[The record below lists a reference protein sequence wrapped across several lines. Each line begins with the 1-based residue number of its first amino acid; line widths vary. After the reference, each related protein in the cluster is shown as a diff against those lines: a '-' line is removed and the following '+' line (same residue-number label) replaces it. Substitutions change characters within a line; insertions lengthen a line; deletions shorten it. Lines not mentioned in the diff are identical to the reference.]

1 MSTPT
6 RAPDA
11 EPEEEP
17 EQRETQPGGNEMR
30 ERKQRILTHGT
41 PSITSSIADAV
52 VIKDEN
58 IFLVTS
64 PDGGIPLSQG
74 HGFGLYYHDCRFIR
88 TYELCIAGAS
98 PTVLA
103 STAAKGDSAIFQL
116 ANQDIHTADG
126 QLIPKETIGV
136 KWARA
141 VHGSVPLLHDSF
153 TFENFGLSDVEF
165 PISLTFG
172 AQFEDIF
179 AVRGLFSE
187 KLGDVLKP
195 EWKDDALVLAYDG
208 ADGRRRSATIE
219 LSPAPAKRE
228 MCGARFDLELSP
240 RDSVTIDVEIRLA
253 DVPEGDAANGH
264 PRESPNSHPR
274 ESLNS
279 HPRESGDPS
288 SESASAASSESSA
301 TQTPGKILGDD
312 RFRGSVE
319 KPDATKKR
327 DARMGTR
334 VHSDSLLLNA
344 VVERSLG
351 DLKMLISSIDDQ
363 EFFAAGIPWFATLF
377 GRDSII
383 TALQTLAYQP
393 AIARH
398 TARLL
403 AHYQGD
409 RVDEWRDEQP
419 GKILH
424 SLRVGEMAR
433 LGQIPHTPYYGSVD
447 ATPLFLILIGRHA
460 AWTGDIELFE
470 SLRDNVELALNWM
483 SSWGD
488 QNHDG
493 YIEYASTSE
502 RGLINQG
509 WKDSGDAIVDSDGH
523 LADPPIALV
532 EVQGYA
538 YQARMLIADLYE
550 RTGEAERAKEL
561 RKEAATLRERFNHDF
576 WMAQQNFYA
585 LALEKGDAQ
594 VTVISSNP
602 GHALWAG
609 IADDDKASA
618 VVERLMQPDMYNGWG
633 IRTLSQDEKR
643 YNPVGYH
650 LGTVW
655 PHDNSMIAVGFRR
668 YGYDAEAHR
677 ILSGLV
683 EAAMHFSDYRLP
695 ELFAGFARDEYD
707 YPVRFPVACHP
718 QAWAA
723 GSVPYLMEAMLGFS
737 PNAFEK
743 RLSVVRPLL
752 PDFVNHME
760 IHDLAVGN
768 ARVSLRFER
777 TPENTTAVTVLDTDG
792 ELEVVVEPAREMA
805 EREREREE
813 RGKQKADGGKR

>member
-1 MSTPT
+1 MSTSPPT
-6 RAPDA
+6 STPNT
-11 EPEEEP
+11 EPEEKEK
-17 EQRETQPGGNEMR
+17 QLSPGEVH

-58 IFLVTS
+58 VFLVTS
-64 PDGGIPLSQG
+64 PDGGIPLGHG
-74 HGFGLYYHDCRFIR
+74 HGFGLYYHDCRYLR
-88 TYELCIAGAS
+88 GYELCIADQS

-103 STAAKGDSAIFQL
+103 STAAKGDSAVFQL
-116 ANQDIHTADG
+116 ANQDIHTAEG

-141 VHGSVPLLHDSF
+141 LDGSVPELHDSF
-153 TFENFGLSDVEF
+153 TFENFGLSDVKF
-165 PISLTFG
+165 PVSLAFG
-172 AQFEDIF
+172 AQFEDVF

-187 KLGDVLKP
+187 KLGDVRAP
-195 EWKDDALVLAYDG
+195 EWQDGALVLAYDG
-208 ADGRRRSATIE
+208 ADGRLRSATIE
-219 LSPAPAKRE
+219 LSPEPAKRE
-228 MCGARFDLELSP
+228 RCGARFEIDLPS
-240 RDSVTIDVEIRLA
+240 RARVTLDVSIRLQ
-253 DVPEGDAANGH
+253 DVPEAGADGG
-264 PRESPNSHPR
+264 P
-274 ESLNS
+274 
-279 HPRESGDPS
+279 
-288 SESASAASSESSA
+288 ASQP
-301 TQTPGKILGDD
+301 TTRPGKILHGD
-312 RFRGSVE
+312 RLRGTVE
-319 KPDATKKR
+319 KPGEERKH
-327 DARMGTR
+327 DARMGTS

-344 VVERSLG
+344 VVGRSLG
-351 DLKMLISSIDDQ
+351 DLEMLISSIDGQ

-377 GRDSII
+377 GRDSIV
-383 TALQTLAYQP
+383 TALQTLAYEP

-409 RVDEWRDEQP
+409 RVDDWRDEQP

-433 LGQIPHTPYYGSVD
+433 LGEIPHTPYYGSVD
-447 ATPLFLILIGRHA
+447 ATPLFLILIGRYT
-460 AWTGDIELFE
+460 AWTGDLELFE
-470 SLRDNVELALNWM
+470 SLRDSVELALHWM
-483 SSWGD
+483 STWAD
-488 QNHDG
+488 KNQDG

-538 YQARMLIADLYE
+538 YQARTLIADLYM
-550 RTGEAERAKEL
+550 RTGEAERAKQL
-561 RKEAATLRERFNHDF
+561 RGEAAALRERFNRDF
-576 WMAQQNFYA
+576 WMEKEKFYA

-594 VTVISSNP
+594 LTVISSNP

-609 IADDDKASA
+609 IADDDKARA
-618 VVERLMQPDMYNGWG
+618 VAERLMQPDMYNGWG
-633 IRTLSQDEKR
+633 IRTLSHHAKR

-655 PHDNSMIAVGFRR
+655 PHDNSIIAVGFRR
-668 YGYDAEAHR
+668 YGFDVEAHR

-683 EAAMHFSDYRLP
+683 EAAMHFNGYRLP
-695 ELFAGFARDEYD
+695 ELFAGFAREEYD

-723 GSVPYLMEAMLGFS
+723 GSIPYLIEAMLGLS
-737 PNAFEK
+737 PDAFEK
-743 RLSVVRPLL
+743 RLRVVRPLL

-760 IHDLAVGN
+760 IRDLAVGA

-777 TPENTTAVTVLDTDG
+777 TPENTTAVTVLRTDG
-792 ELEVVVEPAREMA
+792 ELEVVVEPATGEEGRKQRA
-805 EREREREE
+805 ESRR
-813 RGKQKADGGKR
+813 Q

>member
-1 MSTPT
+1 MSMPIHPSPSTST
-6 RAPDA
+6 NETDT
-11 EPEEEP
+11 EPEEKEQQLSP
-17 EQRETQPGGNEMR
+17 EEVH

-41 PSITSSIADAV
+41 PSITSSIADAI
-52 VIKDEN
+52 VIKDGN

-64 PDGGIPLSQG
+64 PDGGIPLSRG

-88 TYELCIAGAS
+88 GYELCIAGTS

-103 STAAKGDSAIFQL
+103 STSSKGNSAIFQL
-116 ANQDIHTADG
+116 ANQDIHTAGG

-136 KWARA
+136 KWVRSLQ
-141 VHGSVPLLHDSF
+141 GTVPELHDSF
-153 TFENFGLSDVEF
+153 TFENFGLSDVEL
-165 PISLTFG
+165 PISLDFG

-187 KLGDVLKP
+187 KLGDVRTP
-195 EWKDDALVLAYDG
+195 EWKDDSLVLAYDG
-208 ADGRRRSATIE
+208 ADRRRRSATIAFT
-219 LSPAPAKRE
+219 PAPAKRE
-228 MCGARFDLELSP
+228 SCGARFQLKVPS
-240 RDSVTIDVEIRLA
+240 RAKVTIDVHVRLDDEPEPRSDGSQA
-253 DVPEGDAANGH
+253 D
-264 PRESPNSHPR
+264 
-274 ESLNS
+274 
-279 HPRESGDPS
+279 SG
-288 SESASAASSESSA
+288 
-301 TQTPGKILGDD
+301 TQQAGAVVGSD
-312 RFRGSVE
+312 RLRGTVE
-319 KPDATKKR
+319 KAGEGVR
-327 DARMGTR
+327 RGAGMGTT

-344 VVERSLG
+344 VVNRTLG
-351 DLKMLISSIDDQ
+351 DLRMLLSSIDGQ

-383 TALQTLAYQP
+383 TALQTLAHEP
-393 AIARH
+393 DIARH

-433 LGQIPHTPYYGSVD
+433 LGEIPHTPYYGSVD

-460 AWTGDIELFE
+460 AWTGDVELFE
-470 SLRDNVELALNWM
+470 SLRDNVELALHWM
-483 SSWGD
+483 STYGD

-493 YIEYASTSE
+493 YIEYASTSD

-538 YQARMLIADLYE
+538 YEARLLIADLYE
-550 RTGEAERAKEL
+550 RTGEAARAKEL
-561 RKEAATLRERFNHDF
+561 RDEAAKLRERFNRDF
-576 WMAQQNFYA
+576 WMEEKGFYA

-594 VTVISSNP
+594 LSVISSNP
-602 GHALWAG
+602 GHALWTG
-609 IADDDKASA
+609 IADDDKARA
-618 VVERLMQPDMYNGWG
+618 VVKRLMQPDMYNGWG
-633 IRTLSQDEKR
+633 VRTLSHEEKR

-655 PHDNSMIAVGFRR
+655 PHDNSIIAVGFRR
-668 YGYDAEAHR
+668 YGFDAEAQQ

-683 EAAMHFSDYRLP
+683 EAAMHFSGYRLP

-707 YPVRFPVACHP
+707 YPVRYPVACHP

-723 GSVPYLMEAMLGFS
+723 GSIAYLIEAMLGLS
-737 PNAFEK
+737 PDAFEK
-743 RLSVVRPLL
+743 RLRVVRPML

-760 IHDLAVGN
+760 LHDLTVGT

-777 TPENTTAVTVLDTDG
+777 TPENTTAVTVLDSEG
-792 ELEVVVEPAREMA
+792 ELEVVVEPEVEDGKARKPA
-805 EREREREE
+805 KHR
-813 RGKQKADGGKR
+813 DGFS

>member
-1 MSTPT
+1 MSTSSSSLSST
-6 RAPDA
+6 STGATDA
-11 EPEEEP
+11 DPEEKE
-17 EQRETQPGGNEMR
+17 EQLSPGEVR

-58 IFLVTS
+58 VFLVTS
-64 PDGGIPLSQG
+64 RDGGIPLSQG
-74 HGFGLYYHDCRFIR
+74 HGFGLYYHDCRYLR
-88 TYELCIAGAS
+88 GYELCIAGAS

-116 ANQDIHTADG
+116 ANQDIRSADG

-136 KWARA
+136 KWARSL
-141 VHGSVPLLHDSF
+141 HGSVPSLHDCF
-153 TFENFGLSDVEF
+153 TFENFGLSDVAF
-165 PISLTFG
+165 SVTLTFG

-187 KLGDVLKP
+187 KLGDVRAP
-195 EWKDDALVLAYDG
+195 EWKDGALVLAYDG
-208 ADGRRRSATIE
+208 ADGRMRSATIE
-219 LSPAPAKRE
+219 LTPAPVKRE
-228 MCGARFDLELSP
+228 RCGARFDLKLAS
-240 RDSVTIDVEIRLA
+240 RAKVMIDVHIRLA
-253 DVPEGDAANGH
+253 DAPKGGVDGKAPAPNA
-264 PRESPNSHPR
+264 PREPK
-274 ESLNS
+274 L
-279 HPRESGDPS
+279 
-288 SESASAASSESSA
+288 
-301 TQTPGKILGDD
+301 LGGVKL
-312 RFRGSVE
+312 RGTVD
-319 KPDATKKR
+319 KPDEVDEREAKSGPKL
-327 DARMGTR
+327 
-334 VHSDSLLLNA
+334 HSDSLLLNA
-344 VVERSLG
+344 VIERSIG
-351 DLKMLISSIDDQ
+351 DLQMLVSSIDGQ

-377 GRDSII
+377 GRDSIV
-383 TALQTLAYQP
+383 TALQTLAYEP

-409 RVDEWRDEQP
+409 RVDDWRDEQP

-433 LGQIPHTPYYGSVD
+433 LGEIPHTPYYGSVD
-447 ATPLFLILIGRHA
+447 ATPLFLILIGRYA

-470 SLRDNVELALNWM
+470 SLRDNVELALHWM
-483 SSWGD
+483 STDAD

-550 RTGEAERAKEL
+550 RTGEAGRAKEL
-561 RKEAATLRERFNHDF
+561 RDEAAKLRERFNRDF
-576 WMAQQNFYA
+576 WMEKESFYA

-594 VTVISSNP
+594 LTVISSNP

-609 IADDDKASA
+609 IADDDKARA
-618 VVERLMQPDMYNGWG
+618 VVDRLMQPDMYNGWG
-633 IRTLSQDEKR
+633 IRTLSHEEKR

-668 YGYDAEAHR
+668 YGFDREAHQ

-683 EAAMHFSDYRLP
+683 EAAMHFDGYRLP

-707 YPVRFPVACHP
+707 DPVRYPVACHP

-723 GSVPYLMEAMLGFS
+723 GSIPYLIEAMLGLS

-743 RLSVVRPLL
+743 RLSVVRPML
-752 PDFVNHME
+752 PEFVNHME
-760 IHDLAVGN
+760 FRDIAVGA

-792 ELEVVVEPAREMA
+792 ELEVMVEPATEG
-805 EREREREE
+805 RER
-813 RGKQKADGGKR
+813 KQTAESRKQ

>member
-1 MSTPT
+1 MSMPT
-6 RAPDA
+6 SSSPSTSATDA
-11 EPEEEP
+11 DPEEK
-17 EQRETQPGGNEMR
+17 EQQLSPGEVR

-64 PDGGIPLSQG
+64 PDGSMPLGQG
-74 HGFGLYYHDCRFIR
+74 HGFGLYYHDCRYIR
-88 TYELCIAGAS
+88 AYELCIADTP

-103 STAAKGDSAIFQL
+103 STAAKGSSAIFQL
-116 ANQDIHTADG
+116 ANQDIRTADG

-136 KWARA
+136 KWTRSL
-141 VHGSVPLLHDSF
+141 HGSVPALHDSF
-153 TFENFGLSDVEF
+153 TFENFGLSDVEL
-165 PISLTFG
+165 PVSLTFG
-172 AQFEDIF
+172 AQFEDVF

-187 KLGDVLKP
+187 KLGDVRAP

-208 ADGRRRSATIE
+208 ADRRGRSATIE
-219 LSPAPAKRE
+219 FSPAPVKRE
-228 MCGARFDLELSP
+228 RCGARFRVKLPS
-240 RDSVTIDVEIRLA
+240 RARVTIDVHIRLA
-253 DVPEGDAANGH
+253 DAPEAGAANGH
-264 PRESPNSHPR
+264 PHERGDSSNR
-274 ESLNS
+274 

-288 SESASAASSESSA
+288 SATVDGAPRAPIAASDK
-301 TQTPGKILGDD
+301 QRPGKLLGSD
-312 RFRGSVE
+312 RLRGTVE
-319 KPDATKKR
+319 KPGELAKQDTK
-327 DARMGTR
+327 MGTR
-334 VHSDSLLLNA
+334 VRSDSLLLNA
-344 VVERSLG
+344 VIDRSLG
-351 DLKMLISSIDDQ
+351 DLQMLLSSIDGQ

-377 GRDSII
+377 GRDSIV
-383 TALQTLAYQP
+383 TALQTLAYEP

-433 LGQIPHTPYYGSVD
+433 LGEIPHTPYYGSVD
-447 ATPLFLILIGRHA
+447 ATPLFLILIGRYA

-470 SLRDNVELALNWM
+470 SLRDNVELALHWM
-483 SSWGD
+483 STDGD

-538 YQARMLIADLYE
+538 YQARTLIADLYE
-550 RTGEAERAKEL
+550 RTGEAGRAKEL
-561 RKEAATLRERFNHDF
+561 RSEAAALREHFNRDF
-576 WMAQQNFYA
+576 WMEKKNFYA

-594 VTVISSNP
+594 LGVISSNP

-609 IADDDKASA
+609 IADDDKARA
-618 VVERLMQPDMYNGWG
+618 VVERLMQPDIYNGWG
-633 IRTLSQDEKR
+633 IRTLSHEEKR

-655 PHDNSMIAVGFRR
+655 PHDNSIIAVGFRR
-668 YGYDAEAHR
+668 YGFDTEAHR
-677 ILSGLV
+677 VLSGLV
-683 EAAMHFSDYRLP
+683 EAAMHFNGYRLP
-695 ELFAGFARDEYD
+695 ELFAGFARDEYG

-723 GSVPYLMEAMLGFS
+723 GSIPYLIEAMLGLS

-743 RLSVVRPLL
+743 RLNVVRPML
-752 PDFVNHME
+752 PEFVSHLE
-760 IHDLAVGN
+760 LHDLAVGA

-777 TPENTTAVTVLDTDG
+777 TPEDTTAVTVLDTEG
-792 ELEVVVEPAREMA
+792 ELEVVVEPGVEH
-805 EREREREE
+805 E
-813 RGKQKADGGKR
+813 RG

>member
-1 MSTPT
+1 MSTSSSSLSSTST
-6 RAPDA
+6 RATDTA
-11 EPEEEP
+11 PEDKEEQLSAG
-17 EQRETQPGGNEMR
+17 EVR

-58 IFLVTS
+58 VFLVTS
-64 PDGGIPLSQG
+64 RDGGIPLSRG
-74 HGFGLYYHDCRFIR
+74 HGFGLYYHDCRYLR
-88 TYELCIAGAS
+88 GYELCIAGAS

-103 STAAKGDSAIFQL
+103 STATKGDSAIFQL
-116 ANQDIHTADG
+116 ANQDIRSADG

-136 KWARA
+136 KWARSL
-141 VHGSVPLLHDSF
+141 HGSVPSLHDSF
-153 TFENFGLSDVEF
+153 TFENFGLSDVAF
-165 PISLTFG
+165 SIALTFG

-187 KLGDVLKP
+187 KLGDVRAP

-219 LSPAPAKRE
+219 LTPAPVTRE
-228 MCGARFDLELSP
+228 QCGARFDLKLAS
-240 RDSVTIDVEIRLA
+240 RARVTIDVHIRLTDA
-253 DVPEGDAANGH
+253 PEAGVDGEASAPDAPREPKLLGDVKLRGTVDRPDEVNEGDAK
-264 PRESPNSHPR
+264 
-274 ESLNS
+274 
-279 HPRESGDPS
+279 SGP
-288 SESASAASSESSA
+288 
-301 TQTPGKILGDD
+301 KL
-312 RFRGSVE
+312 
-319 KPDATKKR
+319 
-327 DARMGTR
+327 
-334 VHSDSLLLNA
+334 HSDSLLLNA
-344 VVERSLG
+344 VIERSIG
-351 DLKMLISSIDDQ
+351 DLQMLLSSIDGQ

-377 GRDSII
+377 GRDSIV
-383 TALQTLAYQP
+383 TALQTLAYEP

-433 LGQIPHTPYYGSVD
+433 LGEIPHTPYYGSVD
-447 ATPLFLILIGRHA
+447 ATPLFLILIGRYV
-460 AWTGDIELFE
+460 AWTGDIELFV
-470 SLRDNVELALNWM
+470 SLRDNVELALHWM
-483 SSWGD
+483 STDAD

-538 YQARMLIADLYE
+538 YQGRMLIADLYE
-550 RTGEAERAKEL
+550 RTGEAARAKEL
-561 RKEAATLRERFNHDF
+561 RDEAATLRERFNRDF
-576 WMAQQNFYA
+576 WMEKENFYA

-594 VTVISSNP
+594 LTVISSNP

-609 IADDDKASA
+609 IADDDKARA
-618 VVERLMQPDMYNGWG
+618 VVDRLMQPDMYNGWG
-633 IRTLSQDEKR
+633 IRTLSHEEKR

-668 YGYDAEAHR
+668 YGFDREAHQ

-683 EAAMHFSDYRLP
+683 EAAMHFDGYRLP

-707 YPVRFPVACHP
+707 DPVRYPVACHP

-723 GSVPYLMEAMLGFS
+723 GSIPYLIEAMLGLS

-743 RLSVVRPLL
+743 RLSVVRPML
-752 PDFVNHME
+752 PEFVNHME
-760 IHDLAVGN
+760 FRDIAVGA

-777 TPENTTAVTVLDTDG
+777 TPENTTAVTVLDSEG
-792 ELEVVVEPAREMA
+792 ELEALGEPAPEGGGR
-805 EREREREE
+805 
-813 RGKQKADGGKR
+813 QQTADTRRR

>member
-1 MSTPT
+1 MSTSSPAST
-6 RAPDA
+6 PRP
-11 EPEEEP
+11 EPEEKERQLSP
-17 EQRETQPGGNEMR
+17 DEVR

-58 IFLVTS
+58 VFLVTS
-64 PDGGIPLSQG
+64 PDGRIPLGTG
-74 HGFGLYYHDCRFIR
+74 HGFGLYYHDCRYIR
-88 TYELCIAGAS
+88 GYELCIADQS
-98 PTVLA
+98 PTALA

-116 ANQDIHTADG
+116 ANQDIHTEDG
-126 QLIPKETIGV
+126 QLIAKETIGV
-136 KWARA
+136 KWARSL
-141 VHGSVPLLHDSF
+141 HGSVPSLHDSL
-153 TFENFGLSDVEF
+153 TFENFGLSDVEL

-187 KLGDVLKP
+187 KLGDVLEP
-195 EWKDDALVLAYDG
+195 EWKDDSLVLAYDG
-208 ADGRRRSATIE
+208 ADGRLRSATIE
-219 LSPAPAKRE
+219 LSPAPAERE
-228 MCGARFDLELSP
+228 RCGARFHLKLPS
-240 RDSVTIDVEIRLA
+240 RARVAIDVTIRLA
-253 DVPEGDAANGH
+253 DVPENGATNRHLREGSNLTSRH
-264 PRESPNSHPR
+264 PREDGDPSIR
-274 ESLNS
+274 
-279 HPRESGDPS
+279 HPRESGDPHS
-288 SESASAASSESSA
+288 QSDHGSPRESPDEKER
-301 TQTPGKILGDD
+301 GKILRGD
-312 RFRGSVE
+312 RLSGTIE
-319 KPDATKKR
+319 KPGEQRKHDAK
-327 DARMGTR
+327 MGTT
-334 VHSDSLLLNA
+334 VHSDSLLLDA
-344 VVERSLG
+344 VVQRSLG
-351 DLKMLISSIDDQ
+351 DLEMLISSIDGQ
-363 EFFAAGIPWFATLF
+363 EFFAAGLPWFATLF
-377 GRDSII
+377 GRDSIV
-383 TALQTLAYQP
+383 TALQTLAYEP

-433 LGQIPHTPYYGSVD
+433 LGEIPHTPYYGSVD
-447 ATPLFLILIGRHA
+447 ATPLFLILIGRYA
-460 AWTGDIELFE
+460 AWTGDLELFE
-470 SLRDNVELALNWM
+470 SLHDSVELALDWM
-483 SSWGD
+483 STWGD

-502 RGLINQG
+502 HGLINQG
-509 WKDSGDAIVDSDGH
+509 WKDSGDAIVDGDGH
-523 LADPPIALV
+523 LVNPPIALV

-538 YQARMLIADLYE
+538 YQARILIADLYE
-550 RTGEAERAKEL
+550 RTGEAERAEAL
-561 RKEAATLRERFNHDF
+561 RKEAAALRERFNRDF
-576 WMAQQNFYA
+576 WMEEERFYA

-594 VTVISSNP
+594 ITVISSNP

-609 IADDDKASA
+609 IADDDKART

-633 IRTLSQDEKR
+633 IRTLSQNEKR

-655 PHDNSMIAVGFRR
+655 PHDNSIIAVGFRR
-668 YGYDAEAHR
+668 YGHDAEAHR

-683 EAAMHFSDYRLP
+683 EAAMHFADYRLP

-723 GSVPYLMEAMLGFS
+723 GSVPYLLEAMLGLS
-737 PNAFEK
+737 PDAFEK

-752 PDFVNHME
+752 PHFVNHME
-760 IHDLAVGN
+760 LRDLAVGD

-777 TPENTTAVTVLDTDG
+777 TPENTTAVTVIDSEG
-792 ELEVVVEPAREMA
+792 ELEVVVEPATKG
-805 EREREREE
+805 EREQRAESGE
-813 RGKQKADGGKR
+813 Q

>member
-1 MSTPT
+1 MSTSSTSPST
-6 RAPDA
+6 RTANT
-11 EPEEEP
+11 EPEEK
-17 EQRETQPGGNEMR
+17 EQQLSPGEVR

-64 PDGGIPLSQG
+64 PDGGIPLGQG
-74 HGFGLYYHDCRFIR
+74 HGFGLYYHDCRYIR
-88 TYELCIAGAS
+88 GYELRIADTS

-103 STAAKGDSAIFQL
+103 STATKGDSAIFQL
-116 ANQDIHTADG
+116 ANQDIRATDG

-136 KWARA
+136 KWARSL
-141 VHGSVPLLHDSF
+141 HGSVPSLHDSY
-153 TFENFGLSDVEF
+153 TFENFGLSDVEL

-172 AQFEDIF
+172 AQFEDVF

-187 KLGDVLKP
+187 KLGDVRAP

-228 MCGARFDLELSP
+228 RCGARFDLKLPS
-240 RDSVTIDVEIRLA
+240 RAKVTIDVNIRLA
-253 DVPEGDAANGH
+253 DVPQEGGDGKPATSDE
-264 PRESPNSHPR
+264 PRQAR
-274 ESLNS
+274 LLGGVKL
-279 HPRESGDPS
+279 RGTVDK
-288 SESASAASSESSA
+288 
-301 TQTPGKILGDD
+301 PGE
-312 RFRGSVE
+312 VNE
-319 KPDATKKR
+319 ADATSGPKL
-327 DARMGTR
+327 
-334 VHSDSLLLNA
+334 HSDSLLLNE
-344 VVERSLG
+344 VIERSIG
-351 DLKMLISSIDDQ
+351 DLQMLVSSIDGQ

-377 GRDSII
+377 GRDSIV
-383 TALQTLAYQP
+383 TALQTLAYEP

-433 LGQIPHTPYYGSVD
+433 LGEIPHTPYYGSVD
-447 ATPLFLILIGRHA
+447 ATPLFLILIGRYA
-460 AWTGDIELFE
+460 AWTGDLELFE
-470 SLRDNVELALNWM
+470 SLRDNVELALHWM
-483 SSWGD
+483 STDGD
-488 QNHDG
+488 QNGDG

-538 YQARMLIADLYE
+538 YQARMLVADLYE
-550 RTGEAERAKEL
+550 RTGEAARAKEL
-561 RKEAATLRERFNHDF
+561 RSEAATLRERFNRDF
-576 WMAQQNFYA
+576 WMEKESFYA

-594 VTVISSNP
+594 LTVISSNP

-609 IADDDKASA
+609 IADEDKARA

-633 IRTLSQDEKR
+633 IRTLSHEEKR

-655 PHDNSMIAVGFRR
+655 PHDNSIIAMGFRR
-668 YGYDAEAHR
+668 YGHDAEAQR

-683 EAAMHFSDYRLP
+683 EAAMHFNGYRLP
-695 ELFAGFARDEYD
+695 ELFSGFARDEYD

-723 GSVPYLMEAMLGFS
+723 GSVPYLMEAMLGLS

-752 PDFVNHME
+752 PDFVNNIE
-760 IHDLAVGN
+760 LRDLTVGA

-777 TPENTTAVTVLDTDG
+777 TPEDTTAVTVLHTEG
-792 ELEVVVEPAREMA
+792 ELDVVVEPAT
-805 EREREREE
+805 EE
-813 RGKQKADGGKR
+813 GKRKQRAESRKQ

>member
-1 MSTPT
+1 MTTSPPT
-6 RAPDA
+6 SKPNA
-11 EPEEEP
+11 EPEEKE
-17 EQRETQPGGNEMR
+17 EQLSPGEVH

-58 IFLVTS
+58 VFLVTS
-64 PDGGIPLSQG
+64 PDGGIPLGQG
-74 HGFGLYYHDCRFIR
+74 HGFGLYYHDCRYLR
-88 TYELCIAGAS
+88 GYELCIANQS

-103 STAAKGDSAIFQL
+103 STAAKGDSAVLQL

-141 VHGSVPLLHDSF
+141 LDGTVPELHDSF
-153 TFENFGLSDVEF
+153 TFENFGLNDVKF
-165 PISLTFG
+165 PVSLTFG

-187 KLGDVLKP
+187 KLGDVRKP
-195 EWKDDALVLAYDG
+195 EWKDGALVLAYDG
-208 ADGRRRSATIE
+208 ADGRLRSATIE

-228 MCGARFDLELSP
+228 RCGARFDITLPS
-240 RDSVTIDVEIRLA
+240 RARVTLDVDIRLE
-253 DVPEGDAANGH
+253 DVPEAGAD
-264 PRESPNSHPR
+264 
-274 ESLNS
+274 
-279 HPRESGDPS
+279 GDP
-288 SESASAASSESSA
+288 AAPP
-301 TQTPGKILGDD
+301 TTRPGKILRGD
-312 RFRGSVE
+312 RLRGTVE
-319 KPDATKKR
+319 KPGEERKQDAK
-327 DARMGTR
+327 MGTK

-344 VVERSLG
+344 VLERSLG
-351 DLKMLISSIDDQ
+351 DLEMLISSIDGQ

-377 GRDSII
+377 GRDSIV
-383 TALQTLAYQP
+383 TALQTLAYEP

-409 RVDEWRDEQP
+409 RVDDWRDEQP

-433 LGQIPHTPYYGSVD
+433 LGEIPHTPYYGSVD
-447 ATPLFLILIGRHA
+447 ATPLFLILIGRYA
-460 AWTGDIELFE
+460 AWTGDLELFD
-470 SLRDNVELALNWM
+470 SLRDSVELALNWM
-483 SSWGD
+483 STWAD
-488 QNHDG
+488 KNHDG
-493 YIEYASTSE
+493 YIEYASTSD

-538 YQARMLIADLYE
+538 YQARTLIADLYE
-550 RTGEAERAKEL
+550 RTGEARRAKEL
-561 RKEAATLRERFNHDF
+561 RDEAAALRERFNRDF
-576 WMAQQNFYA
+576 WMEEEKFYA
-585 LALEKGDAQ
+585 LALEKGGAQ
-594 VTVISSNP
+594 LTVISSNP

-609 IADDDKASA
+609 IADDDKARA
-618 VVERLMQPDMYNGWG
+618 VAERLMQPDMYNGWG
-633 IRTLSQDEKR
+633 IRTLSHHAKR

-655 PHDNSMIAVGFRR
+655 PHDNSIIAVGFRR
-668 YGYDAEAHR
+668 YGFDAEAHR

-683 EAAMHFSDYRLP
+683 QAAMHFNGYRLP

-723 GSVPYLMEAMLGFS
+723 GSIPYLIEAMLGLS
-737 PNAFEK
+737 PDAFEK
-743 RLSVVRPLL
+743 RLRVVRPLL
-752 PDFVNHME
+752 PDFVNHLE
-760 IHDLAVGN
+760 LRDLAVGT

-777 TPENTTAVTVLDTDG
+777 TPENTTAVTVLHTEG
-792 ELEVVVEPAREMA
+792 ELEVVVEPATG
-805 EREREREE
+805 ERE
-813 RGKQKADGGKR
+813 QKAGSRKQ